1 MHNISEY
8 LNVIGDF
15 ACETESGTISMLGS
29 LVRSEKNDNCIIFRA
44 RIPQVDIRSYR
55 TDSLDLH
62 GVINKTKISL
72 VNCYMEASSGCYN
85 DAYVNAVF
93 GLDKIVIGAHYKGE
107 KNVRRISAQFPALN
121 NFFMSRF
128 AVEPNANIVKEYHSE
143 YQPLSADSSF
153 GRISVIPTLTTYS
166 DFHHHEF
173 RATPK
178 ISYTFHELKSLDS
191 AIAHILS
198 IRNLFSFLADG
209 YIDISYVEYSSD
221 PLNRP
226 ESYGDRVTV
235 ILNQIEQIEEID
247 EPFLITRELVAK
259 CFQPI
264 VDNWLTF
271 YQKGIH
277 IPRLFFEI
285 ITDRSKGINR
295 FLNLAQA
302 IEVYS
307 QYFRDKEAKKVFNA
321 DPESKQTQDTP
332 IKLWLKTLCSFS
344 RSWNNP
350 TLKHRLI
357 DIFTFLQDVIEVSDD
372 EIIQLAKNISNN
384 RNFFV
389 HYSRNRKE
397 PASLTVSSTCLL
409 LRYVIIALVYR
420 KIGVSAEAIRDCKNQ
435 GTYTFLNIAIKD
447 ILENES
453 KPKTVLE

>member
-1 MHNISEY
+1 MRNISEY

-15 ACETESGTISMLGS
+15 ACETENETISMLGS

-44 RIPQVDIRSYR
+44 RIPQVDIRSYQ
-55 TDSLDLH
+55 TDSLDLY

-72 VNCYMEASSGCYN
+72 VNCYMETSSGCYN

-93 GLDKIVIGAHYKGE
+93 GLDKIVIGEHYKGE
-107 KNVRRISAQFPALN
+107 KNIRRVSANFPALN
-121 NFFMSRF
+121 YFFMSRF
-128 AVEPNANIVKEYHSE
+128 PVEPNANIMKEYHSE

-178 ISYTFHELKSLDS
+178 ISYTFHKLKTLDS
-191 AIAHILS
+191 AITHIAS
-198 IRNLFSFLADG
+198 IRNMFAFFADG
-209 YIDISYVEYSSD
+209 YIDISCVEYSSD
-221 PLNRP
+221 PLKLP
-226 ESYGDRVTV
+226 ESYGDKVTV

-247 EPFLITRELVAK
+247 EPFLINRDYLDK
-259 CFQPI
+259 NFQSI

-277 IPRLFFEI
+277 IPSLFFEI

-307 QYFRDKEAKKVFNA
+307 QYFRDAEAKKVFNN
-321 DPESKQTQDTP
+321 DSKSKKIQNSQ

-344 RSWNNP
+344 QPGNNP
-350 TLKHRLI
+350 TLRHRLI
-357 DIFTFLQDVIEVSDD
+357 DIFTALQYVIEVSDD
-372 EIIQLAKNISNN
+372 EIIQLAKNISDN
-384 RNFFV
+384 RNFFI
-389 HYSRNRKE
+389 HYSRHRKE
-397 PASLTVSSTCLL
+397 PTSLTVSSTCLL
-409 LRYVIIALVYR
+409 LRYVVLALVYR
-420 KIGVSAEAIRDCKNQ
+420 QIGVSEDAIRDCKKQ
-435 GTYTFLNIAIKD
+435 GKYTLLNIAIKD
-447 ILENES
+447 ILENEP